1 MRINKMDNVFQ
12 VYNKNVGVKKAKTDK
27 MAKETDQIKISDK
40 AIEFQFALQKVK
52 NVEEMR
58 MGKVEEVKSQIKAG
72 TYEINENKIA
82 EKILQDISFDKKI

>member
-1 MRINKMDNVFQ
+1 MDNVFQ